1 MIYNILLKPDVS
13 KDIKALLENFYQEYQ
28 DINIE
33 DDGTINYELELK
45 IKKINSKEINKNQY
59 LQFIKYLDLYLQ
71 KNRDKFIKEIIND
84 EVISYNDYEE
94 DNLSYRE
101 IINERETVYMKKRR
115 IEDIDFN
122 LQNGLNSFFSYRL
135 SLSRE
140 ELIKKSQMKKNSNP
154 FIRKRSRHS
163 YYFKNTQFRIDLT
176 EVNTFKNTINKT
188 ISDISTSYEVE
199 IEFLNFVENNI
210 DNDNITKFK
219 NLFQIIKETLG
230 YIIPDNHTL
239 VSYDQYRDTIFKLLE
254 NHRDNKP
261 VNIQKRHIDLLIN
274 NKYYTTNKL
283 DGVKYNL
290 LLRYDDNNNI
300 NRIVLINDRD
310 IWFLYEN
317 SSVNENITTVIFDCE
332 IIESNKT
339 SEMNIEIYIFD
350 TIYYSNDENIL
361 DKPIAKRLEIYN
373 YIPKTDKLIINKKLY
388 NGDIVINKKTYVY
401 FPNIIDS
408 IKYTIKNMYKNDNLN
423 FNKLFDNN
431 DGIIFQPYDTP
442 YYSISQMKDKS
453 KFLPILKWKFP
464 EKVSIDFKI
473 RKNKDNKYKLL
484 SFIYQS
490 NKEVDIEFTDEEG
503 KTYEL
508 YLTKEEENILDN
520 DMIIETVFDNEI
532 NKFIFHR
539 IRHDKIKPNSL
550 IPTARETFIDMKTKF
565 TLSMLIDMLRLNKE
579 NIQEE
584 YTKDDVVID
593 IRDIDMKKNEQYLF
607 PMIRNVSM
615 LKVTDEGIKN
625 SINYKYIMFNIIND
639 TLGYLKNYNTNSLN
653 YLDVNSYIGS
663 SYFSFYNYFKKS
675 IAIENNKSNF
685 EALKENSVILNTNK
699 NYLLNLDITQLNEK
713 ELVSVFINI
722 NPNIIFINF
731 NEYYKNELYMDKNH
745 EISLNEFI
753 LYVLKKVPNLIL
765 LVIKVIPGYKL
776 KLDRRL
782 PYKNYFNYM
791 NKNVSDVLFLNRCL
805 FIFRKIHNKIKSY
818 LISNFCMNSYSILDI
833 GSGKGGDLPKY
844 KTLEKLRTIYLVEP
858 NIDNIKELNNRL
870 SMTQVKNSN
879 IRGSESSINYIP
891 FIGSGEDTELIS
903 KYVKEKVTN
912 INMFFVL
919 TFFFENEDKL
929 NKLVNTIDKY
939 LDNEG
944 IFLCTFM
951 DGYRTFELLSKE
963 DITND
968 YYSIK
973 KLSKLNI
980 DTYNNKIE
988 IDFKETQTATKQIE
1002 YLVYINIL
1010 TEKLKERHIY
1020 LEEEH
1025 YLDEEYIEELLEG
1038 KSSLTKDND
1047 NVYYLEDLNDKE
1059 KQLNKLYKYCVYKKI
1074 LPIDTIEE
1082 ETFKHLNPIIIPYNN
1097 SQYINE
1103 EGDGLNEKISEPI
1116 KLYCNIDKNKEL
1128 ICKNN
1133 YYRLGAIGTDNNCFF
1148 HSYLISSD
1156 FYNYNSLK
1164 YNEKIMYASKFREDT
1179 VSKITRDIFE
1189 YISLGSI
1196 SYPLFLKEFYK
1207 EINMLLS
1214 TDSILS
1220 SISNYYMD
1228 KNYNVTKISMDQLRD
1243 IFTKYIFYEQIY
1255 SVDITNKILYIIDKI
1270 ENDFYLVKD
1279 IKGKKN
1285 VKDINKISY
1294 IKELL
1299 LKTGSKTRENCYKDY
1314 IKSLLHKR
1322 ERDGKFKYV
1331 KYVTNEDI
1339 EIFNYILKTNVILIS
1354 DETLYPITYTN
1365 L

>member
-13 KDIKALLENFYQEYQ
+13 RDIKALLESLYEQYK
-28 DINIE
+28 DLNIE
-33 DDGTINYELELK
+33 DNVSDNINYELELK

-71 KNRDKFIKEIIND
+71 KNKDKFVKEIIND

-94 DNLSYRE
+94 DNTSYRE
-101 IINERETVYMKKRR
+101 IINERESIYMKKSR
-115 IEDIDFN
+115 IENIDFN
-122 LQNGLNSFFSYRL
+122 LQNGLNSFFNYRL
-135 SLSRE
+135 SLSKE
-140 ELIKKSQMKKNSNP
+140 ELIKKSEMKKNSNP
-154 FIRKRSRHS
+154 FIRKRKRHS
-163 YYFKNTQFRIDLT
+163 YYFKNSESIHTNFRFDLT
-176 EVNTFKNTINKT
+176 EINTFKNKT

-210 DNDNITKFK
+210 NNDNITRFR

-239 VSYDQYRDTIFKLLE
+239 VSYDQYKDTIFKLLE

-261 VNIQKRHIDLLIN
+261 VNIQKKHIDLLID
-274 NKYYTTNKL
+274 NKYYATNKL

-290 LLRYDDNNNI
+290 LLRYDLDNNI

-317 SSVNENITTVIFDCE
+317 STVNQNITTVIFDCE
-332 IIESNKT
+332 IIESKT
-339 SEMNIEIYIFD
+339 SIEMYIFD

-361 DKPIAKRLEIYN
+361 EKPIGKRLEIYN

-388 NGDIVINKKTYVY
+388 NGDILLNKKTYVY
-401 FPNIIDS
+401 FPNLIDS
-408 IKYTIKNMYKNDNLN
+408 VKYTIKNMYKNDNFN
-423 FNKLFDNN
+423 FNNFFENN

-442 YYSISQMKDKS
+442 YFSISQIKDKT

-490 NKEVDIEFTDEEG
+490 NKEVDVEFTDEEG

-508 YLTKEEENILDN
+508 YLTPEEENILDN
-520 DMIIETVFDNEI
+520 DMIIETVFDNQM
-532 NKFIFHR
+532 NKFRFHR
-539 IRHDKIKPNSL
+539 IRHDKLRPNSL
-550 IPTARETFIDMKTKF
+550 IPTSRETFIDMKKKF

-579 NIQEE
+579 NIIQKE
-584 YTKDDVVID
+584 YTNDNVVID
-593 IRDIDMKKNEQYLF
+593 IRDIDMNKNEQYLF

-625 SINYKYIMFNIIND
+625 SINYKYIMVNIMND
-639 TLGYLKNYNTNSLN
+639 TFGYIKNYNTNTLN
-653 YLDVNSYIGS
+653 YLDINSYIGS
-663 SYFSFYNYFKKS
+663 SYFPFYNYFKKS

-685 EALKENSVILNTNK
+685 EALKENSLLFNTNK
-699 NYLLNLDITQLNEK
+699 NYLLNIDITELNEK
-713 ELVSVFINI
+713 ELESVFVNI
-722 NPNIIFINF
+722 NPNIIFIHF
-731 NEYYKNELYMDKNH
+731 NKLYKNELYMDNNH

-753 LYVLKKVPNLIL
+753 VYILKKVPNIIL
-765 LVIKVIPGYKL
+765 LAIKVIPGYKL
-776 KLDRRL
+776 KIDRRL
-782 PYKNYFNYM
+782 PYKSYFNYM

-844 KTLEKLRTIYLVEP
+844 KILDKLRTMYLVEP
-858 NIDNIKELNNRL
+858 NIDNIKELNDRL
-870 SMTQVKNSN
+870 ATKVIKNVDDRK
-879 IRGSESSINYIP
+879 ILEKNYIP

-929 NKLVNTIDKY
+929 NKLVNTIDTF

-944 IFLCTFM
+944 IFVCTFM
-951 DGYRTFELLSKE
+951 DGYRTLEILNKE
-963 DITND
+963 DISND

-973 KLSKLNI
+973 KLSNLNV
-980 DTYNNKIE
+980 DTYSNKIE

-1010 TEKLKERHIY
+1010 TEKLKEKYIY

-1025 YLDEEYIEELLEG
+1025 YLDEEYIEELL
-1038 KSSLTKDND
+1038 TNDKDNI
-1047 NVYYLEDLNDKE
+1047 YYLEDLNDKE

-1074 LPIDTIEE
+1074 LPIDNIEE
-1082 ETFKHLNPIIIPYNN
+1082 EKFEHLNPIIIPSSN

-1103 EGDGLNEKISEPI
+1103 EGLNKNISKPI
-1116 KLYCNIDKNKEL
+1116 KLYCNINKNQEL

-1133 YYRLGAIGTDNNCFF
+1133 YYRFGAIGTDNNCFF

-1156 FYNYNSLK
+1156 FYNYNNLN
-1164 YNEKIMYASKFREDT
+1164 YNEKIIYASQFREDT
-1179 VSKITRDIFE
+1179 VDKISRDIFE
-1189 YISLGSI
+1189 YVSLGSI
-1196 SYPLFLKEFYK
+1196 SYPFFLKEFHK

-1214 TDSILS
+1214 TDTILS
-1220 SISNYYMD
+1220 GITNFYLD
-1228 KNYNVTKISMDQLRD
+1228 KNYSVNKITLNELRD
-1243 IFTKYIFYEQIY
+1243 IFTKYIFYEQVY
-1255 SVDITNKILYIIDKI
+1255 SVDITNKILYIIDRI

-1279 IKGKKN
+1279 IKGRKN
-1285 VKDINKISY
+1285 IKDVNKISY
-1294 IKELL
+1294 IKELI
-1299 LKTGSKTRENCYKDY
+1299 LKTGSKARENCYKDY

-1331 KYVTNEDI
+1331 KHITNEDI
-1339 EIFNYILKTNVILIS
+1339 EIFNYILNTNVILIS